1 MPNQPTRPVQFG
13 ETPADILNRK
23 PAAAIPVP
31 EMQDNRPPMPKSTAE
46 GFMAM
51 EEALAA
57 AKEGPAPVH
66 GHAQAESPLPLP
78 PVERA
83 DGEDDEEEFLE
94 SETSPWLSG
103 LVWDRAEV
111 RKRIESGLKPL
122 VFEQLLSAGRVMQQ
136 VKLRTGFTVMYQGL
150 TGADG
155 VFCKRMA
162 AEAAIAAEVTYAD
175 LLTIMR
181 LSVGIHSINGRLVEP
196 VFEKSPG
203 EFDADQFAIRWK
215 AMHSYDETILGFM
228 VRNQIWFE
236 ERLRRLSVLDDLKN
250 G

>member
-13 ETPADILNRK
+13 ETPETILKRR
-23 PAAAIPVP
+23 PAASVPVP
-31 EMQDNRPPMPKSTAE
+31 EGAPKPPMPKATAE
-46 GFMAM
+46 GFLALNEAM
-51 EEALAA
+51 EA
-57 AKEGPAPVH
+57 AKEGPAPVD
-66 GHAQAESPLPLP
+66 GAAEPIPLPV
-78 PVERA
+78 VEQEA
-83 DGEDDEEEFLE
+83 DEEEEFE
-94 SETSPWLSG
+94 TSEASPWLTG
-103 LVWDRAEV
+103 LVWDRPEV
-111 RKRIESGLKPL
+111 RRRIEEKLKPL
-122 VFEQLLSAGRVMQQ
+122 VFEELLSAGRVMQR
-136 VKLRTGFTVMYQGL
+136 VELRKGLTVMYQGL

-181 LSVGIHSINGRLVEP
+181 LAVGIHAINGRLVEP
-196 VFEKSPG
+196 VYEKSPG
-203 EFDADQFAIRWK
+203 DFDADQFTLRWK
-215 AMHSYDETILGFM
+215 MMHSYDETILGFL